1 MSSSQIARVVLGA
14 LWLVATLLLTSA
26 HARVLA
32 KPQPSLRRYVVAWM
46 VCVVVLGALLAAMDN
61 ATGRG
66 DRARV
71 IGDFALAA
79 AVTTAALGAAAWW
92 TRRPAWADRRG
103 PARLLTL
110 ALIHGFVVLVLG
122 YAFI

>member
-14 LWLVATLLLTSA
+14 LWLIATLLLTSA
-26 HARVLA
+26 HTRVLA
-32 KPQPSLRRYVVAWM
+32 KPQPSRRRYIVAWL
-46 VCVVVLGALLAAMDN
+46 VCVVVLGALLSAMDN
-61 ATGRG
+61 VTGRG

-71 IGDFALAA
+71 ISDFAIA
-79 AVTTAALGAAAWW
+79 AVMTAAALGAAAWW
-92 TRRPAWADRRG
+92 THRPAWADKRRA
-103 PARLLTL
+103 ARFLTR